1 MVNDK
6 VTSTSSNDKNIVMGG
21 TTTTLSKDTTLTLC
35 LAEEKLL
42 KRLRQ
47 VGNGMFSVIVIDSEP
62 VLVVVNGKVEILRN
76 KVTI

>member
-1 MVNDK
+1 M
-6 VTSTSSNDKNIVMGG
+6 TTTTSSNDKNVSIGG

-47 VGNGMFSVIVIDSEP
+47 IGNGMFSIIVIDSEP
-62 VLVVVNGKVEILRN
+62 VLVVVNGKVEVLKN
-76 KVTI
+76 KMVS